1 MSRNFTISR
10 STPTASGGSSVTK
23 MESSC
28 RAIQPW
34 VIESHYP
41 MADVDL
47 MIAIGHLGDL
57 GAPGPPYYDVDAEKK
72 LHGRRARLKC

>member
-1 MSRNFTISR
+1 
-10 STPTASGGSSVTK
+10 
-23 MESSC
+23 
-28 RAIQPW
+28 
-34 VIESHYP
+34 